1 MGLQY
6 WFSSNQKQ
14 AGAQLLL
21 LDISAIPVRSAQS
34 RETAPPENT
43 KTASS
48 AKIEVH
54 KMMSYPSW
62 GVRLCYY
69 VLVSMEFFWSL
80 PMLSNFFF
88 LTHSPNNVSMWLCGR
103 RRPPQWTSTTPWL
116 LMWCL
121 MNLQLTYR
129 ALELPTQNR
138 SWPVSAIYQERFNV
152 VFQ

>member
-54 KMMSYPSW
+54 KMMSYPS
-62 GVRLCYY
+62 
-69 VLVSMEFFWSL
+69 
-80 PMLSNFFF
+80 
-88 LTHSPNNVSMWLCGR
+88 
-103 RRPPQWTSTTPWL
+103 
-116 LMWCL
+116 
-121 MNLQLTYR
+121 
-129 ALELPTQNR
+129 
-138 SWPVSAIYQERFNV
+138 
-152 VFQ
+152 